1 MPESPRILAVLD
13 PHVPFDDLFDAAA
26 CARIE
31 AVAAWRTPGR
41 AYSAEGI
48 PRQELAEA
56 EVILGGWGMPLLDA
70 AFLDGAPEL
79 RAVIYAA
86 GTIKHFVTD
95 AVWERSI
102 RISTSAWANALPVAE
117 YTVAAILFAGKNAF
131 GLREH
136 YRIARSE
143 IGLRSGFRRIGNY
156 RSTVGIIGASRIGRR
171 VLDLLR
177 PYDLEVLLYDPFVEA
192 DEAAALG
199 ARKVELDE
207 LCATCEVVSV
217 HAPELPATRHLLDA
231 DRLAL
236 LRDGT
241 TLINTA
247 RGSLVDTEALIAHL
261 TTGRLNAVLD
271 IVDPMPGEDSPLF
284 TLPNVFLTPHVAG
297 SYGREL
303 HRLGDSA
310 VAELERYASGQEL
323 AHAVS
328 RSELYRSA

>member
-31 AVAAWRTPGR
+31 AVARWKTPGR
-41 AYSAEGI
+41 AYRAEEI
-48 PRQELAEA
+48 PEQELAEA
-56 EVILGGWGMPLLDA
+56 EVILGGWGMPVLDG
-70 AFLDGAPEL
+70 AFLDRAPRL

-86 GTIKHFVTD
+86 GSVKHFVTD
-95 AVWERSI
+95 AVWQRGI
-102 RISTSAWANALPVAE
+102 QVSTSAWANALPVAE
-117 YTVAAILFAGKNAF
+117 YTLAAILFAGKNAF

-136 YRIARSE
+136 YRSAQSE
-143 IGLRSGFRRIGNY
+143 SRLRSDFRRVGNY

-171 VLDLLR
+171 LLDLLTEF
-177 PYDLEVLLYDPFVEA
+177 DLEVLLYDPFIDA
-192 DEAAALG
+192 AEAAELG
-199 ARKVELDE
+199 AHKVELDD
-207 LCATCEVVSV
+207 LCAACDVVSI
-217 HAPELPATRHLLDA
+217 HAPELPATKHLLDA
-231 DRLAL
+231 RRLGL
-236 LRDGT
+236 LRDGA

-247 RGSLVDTEALIAHL
+247 RGSLVDTDALIPHL
-261 TTGRLNAVLD
+261 TSGRLSAVLD
-271 IVDPMPGEDSPLF
+271 IVDPMPGDDSPLF

-297 SYGREL
+297 SFGREL

-328 RSELYRSA
+328 RRELARSA